1 MAMEEKSEMAYKDSQ
16 SYTKWDKENNVRMNI
31 KLSKK
36 SDSDILDFLSACGN
50 KNGVI
55 KNALRYYIASGCP
68 EAMEKEEQV
77 ES

>member
-1 MAMEEKSEMAYKDSQ
+1 MAYKDTQ

-55 KNALRYYIASGCP
+55 KDALRFYIAAGCP
-68 EAMEKEEQV
+68 EVGKQTDETE
-77 ES
+77 

>member
-1 MAMEEKSEMAYKDSQ
+1 METGKERTEMAYKDPQ

-55 KNALRYYIASGCP
+55 KDAIRYYIANGCP
-68 EAMEKEEQV
+68 EVEKKGEQ
-77 ES
+77 E